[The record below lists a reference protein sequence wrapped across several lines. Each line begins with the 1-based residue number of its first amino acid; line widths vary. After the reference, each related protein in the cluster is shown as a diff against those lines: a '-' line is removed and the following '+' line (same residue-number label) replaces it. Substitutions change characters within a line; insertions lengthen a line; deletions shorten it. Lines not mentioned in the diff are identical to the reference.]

1 LVADF
6 RDELKSFHVRLI
18 NHAFLDWFTNGDPA
32 EEMAEYSLRVYYW
45 QLVLIEAEQTEL
57 MEAVGNYLA
66 ASANAVRYQQ
76 AGLVNETSLQE
87 YSDELRT
94 LWTHLRKKL
103 ELQGTLK
110 AISTLVSPYLST
122 VISRRLKCKVARS
135 RRLSCVGASIL

>member
-1 LVADF
+1 
-6 RDELKSFHVRLI
+6 
-18 NHAFLDWFTNGDPA
+18 
-32 EEMAEYSLRVYYW
+32 MYYR

-94 LWTHLRKKL
+94 LWTNLRKKL
-103 ELQGTLK
+103 ELQGTTKGDVHFGKSLL
-110 AISTLVSPYLST
+110 IDCYLQKTKLQGSEVPT
-122 VISRRLKCKVARS
+122 SFMCGSFHSLADDLEIGWHPKFRGLLGGGDGSV
-135 RRLSCVGASIL
+135 